1 MPFSDTLTALAARAE
16 EASGPLFAVCDRIA
30 QANTERVLDAF
41 ARCRVGLPH
50 FAPSTGYGYDDL
62 GRDTLD
68 RVYAE
73 TFGCEDALVR
83 PQIIN
88 GTHAI
93 LLMLRGILPGK
104 GGRMLSLTGAPYDTL
119 SEALSS
125 LRGEGLVYD
134 EIPFGGI
141 PDPGFP
147 ALAAARVREFRPD
160 VVYIQRS
167 KGYGDRITLSVRDI
181 RLLTAAAKAAKPD
194 VIVAVDNC
202 YGEFTEAEEP
212 FGQVSESYTGPRPLH
227 FRSGAESPAD
237 IAAGSLIKNPGGGLA
252 PCGGYIAGKK
262 ELVEKAAEALT
273 VPGIGREAGANP
285 AGWRLYYQGFFLAPH
300 VTAQALK
307 TMIFAANLL
316 PLAGFETSPAG
327 DEMRSDII
335 QTVRFGRPEP
345 LIAFCRG
352 IQASSPVDSFAVC
365 EPWAMPGYRDEVI
378 MAAGA
383 FVQGSSIELSADAPL
398 REPYLLYMQ
407 GGLTYESG
415 KLAVM
420 RAVEK
425 AIS

>member
-1 MPFSDTLTALAARAE
+1 MPFSETISSLARRAE
-16 EASGPLFAVCDRIA
+16 EASQPLFDAIDRIA
-30 QANTERVLDAF
+30 LSNTERVLDAF

-93 LLMLRGILPGK
+93 CLMLRGILPPK

-119 SEALSS
+119 SGALASF
-125 LRGEGLVYD
+125 REEGLTYA
-134 EIPFGGI
+134 EIPFTGG
-141 PDPGFP
+141 PDPDFP
-147 ALAAARVREFRPD
+147 LLAAEKVKEFDPD

-181 RLLTAAAKAAKPD
+181 RLLAAAAKSAKPG

-212 FGQVSESYTGPRPLH
+212 FGKAADGGLPRPAH
-227 FRSGAESPAD
+227 FRGEAEAEAD

-262 ELVEKAAEALT
+262 ALVEKSAEALT
-273 VPGIGREAGANP
+273 VPGIGREAGSNP

-307 TMIFAANLL
+307 TMVFAANLL
-316 PLAGFETSPAG
+316 HLAGFETSPAG
-327 DEMRSDII
+327 NEMRSDII

-352 IQASSPVDSFAVC
+352 IQAASPVDSFAVC
-365 EPWAMPGYRDEVI
+365 EPWAMPGYADPVI

-420 RAVEK
+420 RAVEQ
-425 AIS
+425 ALS

>member
-1 MPFSDTLTALAARAE
+1 MSTSETLEVLARKAE
-16 EASGPLFAVCDRIA
+16 EASLPLFSRIDQIA
-30 QANTERVLDAF
+30 FYNTRRVADAF
-41 ARCRVGLPH
+41 ARNRVALPH
-50 FAPSTGYGYDDL
+50 FAPSTGYGYDDA

-68 RVYAE
+68 RVFADA
-73 TFGCEDALVR
+73 FGCEDALVR

-93 LLMLRGILPGK
+93 RLMLSAVLPGK
-104 GGRMLSLTGAPYDTL
+104 GGRLLSLTGAPYDTL
-119 SEALSS
+119 AKSFDSMRAD
-125 LRGEGLVYD
+125 GLVYE
-134 EIPFGGI
+134 EIPFGGVPS
-141 PDPGFP
+141 PDFP
-147 ALAAARVREFRPD
+147 ETVGKRVGAFDPD

-167 KGYGDRITLSVRDI
+167 KGYGDRISLSAREI
-181 RLLTAAAKAAKPD
+181 RILAAAAKRAKPG
-194 VIVAVDNC
+194 VTVVLDNC
-202 YGEFTEAEEP
+202 YGEFCEAEEP
-212 FGQVSESYTGPRPLH
+212 FGSFPEGFAGPRPSR
-227 FRSGAESPAD
+227 FAGEEGTVDA
-237 IAAGSLIKNPGGGLA
+237 AAGSLIKNPGGGLA

-262 ELVEKAAEALT
+262 KFVEKAAEALT

-307 TMIFAANLL
+307 TMVFAANLL
-316 PLAGFETSPAG
+316 ALAGFEPSPRG
-327 DEMRSDII
+327 DEMRPDVI
-335 QTVRFGRPEP
+335 QTVRFGSPEP

-352 IQASSPVDSFAVC
+352 IQAASPVDSFAVC
-365 EPWAMPGYRDEVI
+365 EPWPMPGYSCDVI

>member
-1 MPFSDTLTALAARAE
+1 MPFSETISTLALRAE
-16 EASGPLFAVCDRIA
+16 EASRPLFAAIDRIA
-30 QANTERVLDAF
+30 LSNTERVLDAF

-93 LLMLRGILPGK
+93 LLMLRGILPSRD
-104 GGRMLSLTGAPYDTL
+104 GRMLSLTGAPYDTL
-119 SEALSS
+119 SEALDSF
-125 LRGEGLVYD
+125 RREGLVYG
-134 EIPFGGI
+134 ELPFQGA
-141 PDPGFP
+141 PDPDFP
-147 ALAAARVREFRPD
+147 LLAAKKVKEFDPD

-181 RLLTAAAKAAKPD
+181 RLLAAAVKTAKPG

-202 YGEFTEAEEP
+202 YGEFTEADEP
-212 FGQVSESYTGPRPLH
+212 FGARCESCGGPRPLH
-227 FRSGAESPAD
+227 FRAGPEAEAD

-252 PCGGYIAGKK
+252 PCGGYVAGKK
-262 ELVEKAAEALT
+262 EQVERIAEVLT

-307 TMIFAANLL
+307 TMVFAANLL
-316 PLAGFETSPAG
+316 KLAGFETAPAG

-335 QTVRFGRPEP
+335 QTVRFGKPEP

-352 IQASSPVDSFAVC
+352 IQAASPVDSFAVC
-365 EPWAMPGYRDEVI
+365 EPWAMPGYADPVI

-383 FVQGSSIELSADAPL
+383 FVQGASIELSADAPL

-425 AIS
+425 ALS

>member
-1 MPFSDTLTALAARAE
+1 MPFSEKIQTLSRLAE
-16 EASGPLFAVCDRIA
+16 EKAAPLFAAVGKIA
-30 QANTERVLDAF
+30 AYNTERVLDAF
-41 ARCRVGLPH
+41 ARCRVGLAH
-50 FAPSTGYGYDDL
+50 FSPSTGYGYDDL
-62 GRDTLD
+62 GRDALD

-73 TFGCEDALVR
+73 AFGCEDALVR

-93 LLMLRGILPGK
+93 LLMLRGILPKK

-119 SEALSS
+119 SEAIAALKE
-125 LRGEGLVYD
+125 EGLIYD
-134 EIPFGGI
+134 EIPFGGT
-141 PDPGFP
+141 PDPAFP
-147 ALAAARVREFRPD
+147 EIAFRRVREFDPD

-167 KGYGDRITLSVRDI
+167 KGYGDRITLSVKDI
-181 RLLTAAAKAAKPD
+181 RLLSAAAKAAKPG

-202 YGEFTEAEEP
+202 YGEFTEAGEP
-212 FGQVSESYTGPRPLH
+212 FGSFPEGFDGPRPSH
-227 FRSGAESPAD
+227 FHDGEEAPCD
-237 IAAGSLIKNPGGGLA
+237 VAAGSLIKNPGGGLA
-252 PCGGYIAGKK
+252 PCGGYAAGKK
-262 ELVEKAAEALT
+262 ELVERIASALT

-300 VTAQALK
+300 VVGEALK

-316 PLAGFETSPAG
+316 TLAGFETSPAG

-335 QTVRFGRPEP
+335 ETVRFGKPEP

-352 IQASSPVDSFAVC
+352 IQAASPVDSFALC
-365 EPWAMPGYRDEVI
+365 EPWAMPGYADPVI

-425 AIS
+425 ALS